1 MELVELLLYTTRSRA
16 DLASFVRATPSSRW
30 PPPTAG
36 HRAPPRVCYQG
47 ADGVLYVG
55 FGRWQH
61 GGLLHNGMAPAV
73 AALDPATGAVLWTKL
88 LGEGQSGHGGVRS
101 CIMDGETVDCPLFR
115 HSG

>member
-55 FGRWQH
+55 FGWWQH
-61 GGLLHNGMAPAV
+61 CGLLHNGMAPAV
-73 AALDPATGAVLWTKL
+73 FWTKL